1 MTRAT
6 SAVARLRKKKRLF
19 KQAKGFVGDRKNHI
33 RLTKDAV
40 MQALAFNYEHRKD
53 RKNFMRS
60 IWILRLNAAA
70 KANGISYSRLMNG
83 LKKAGCLLNR
93 KLLSE
98 LGIHDP
104 KAFTEVASTAK
115 KALAQV

>member
-19 KQAKGFVGDRKNHI
+19 KKAKGFVGDRKNHI

-40 MQALAFNYEHRKD
+40 MQAMAYNYEHRKD

-60 IWILRLNAAA
+60 IWIVRMNAAA
-70 KANGISYSRLMNG
+70 KSNGISYSRLING
-83 LKKAGCLLNR
+83 LKKAGSLLDR
-93 KLLSE
+93 KQLSE
-98 LGIHDP
+98 LAIHDP
-104 KAFTEVASTAK
+104 KAFAAVVLTAK
-115 KALAQV
+115 KALAPV